1 MPVITRR
8 CGVAEW
14 LVHGVHCLK
23 AARTATALAEVFR
36 QVIEG
41 EVQLDP
47 IARRGEEAAW
57 RDFHLDTILPRIE
70 RSLYKASRSSR
81 LKRDV
86 GTSAEAYRLARI
98 AESLAQGFVSQG
110 RT

>member
-1 MPVITRR
+1 
-8 CGVAEW
+8 VAEW

-23 AARTATALAEVFR
+23 AARTAAALAEVFR

-41 EVQLDP
+41 EVLLDP

-70 RSLYKASRSSR
+70 RSLHQASRSSR
-81 LKRDV
+81 PHRNA
-86 GTSAEAYRLARI
+86 GTATEAYRLARV
-98 AESLAQGFVSQG
+98 AESLAYGFVSQG